1 MVVYLVVVH
10 ENQDSRVTSVR
21 PCFDFATADDISFFP
36 AYSHLHFPVYCVV
49 SRPFLRKAT
58 RDSSD
63 DIFSLYSHYSHCVVR
78 KPLKIPSIH
87 RLRPNFERNL
97 CQNKEVCCV
106 LTEKLR
112 NMFVLLCFDEKNWA
126 GARMREKARA
136 CFENNHNEDFFV

>member
-1 MVVYLVVVH
+1 MSQIFFCQNLFPLWR
-10 ENQDSRVTSVR
+10 SGSVLAPR
-21 PCFDFATADDISFFP
+21 AEISMSNPADDISFFP

-63 DIFSLYSHYSHCVVR
+63 DIFSLYSHCVER

-112 NMFVLLCFDEKNWA
+112 NLFVLLCFDEKFGLA
-126 GARMREKARA
+126 HARKGARM
-136 CFENNHNEDFFV
+136 F